1 MKLQPL
7 PEPLPLK
14 PFPKTESPKGVHNE
28 AGDTPIPLKPFPGHA
43 EASGKHRPITDCFPD
58 RKLPKGEAVPHVPLH
73 EDAGDTPLKLEQHKD
88 GSMSLGFPRGHY
100 PDTQTVLKTA
110 FPNARHVET
119 VKSDHQHPF
128 SVDYVRVDGKPYTVS
143 VLTGGFV
150 AASNLQIYPGHQHPT
165 QRMLGDGSP

>member
-14 PFPKTESPKGVHNE
+14 PFPKPE
-28 AGDTPIPLKPFPGHA
+28 APQAPSGKENLIPLKPFPTPPTA
-43 EASGKHRPITDCFPD
+43 PGKPITDCFPE
-58 RKLPKGEAVPHVPLH
+58 RKLPKGEATPHVPLH
-73 EDAGDTPLKLEQHKD
+73 EDTPPLKVDQHKD
-88 GSMSLGFPRGHY
+88 GSLTLHFPRGHY
-100 PDTQTVLKTA
+100 PETQTALQAA
-110 FPNARHVET
+110 FPDARQIET

-150 AASNLQIYPGHQHPT
+150 AASALQIYPGHQHPS
-165 QRMLGDGSP
+165 QRMLGERSPDK